1 MAASQDLSSYFALI
15 ASKMIP
21 PPLPLLLLRS
31 ALLNK
36 LHLSESSS
44 DIKKNLDNEKSAL
57 KSKKN
62 TSQEFGATRNG
73 RSEHSPSKNLQ
84 NMTQLNITNQINALQ
99 YRNHRSLGAKCPR
112 IGNL

>member
-57 KSKKN
+57 KSKKKHI
-62 TSQEFGATRNG
+62 TGVWRDKKW
-73 RSEHSPSKNLQ
+73 SKRTFAEGKFARYDPTKHNKS
-84 NMTQLNITNQINALQ
+84 N
-99 YRNHRSLGAKCPR
+99 
-112 IGNL
+112 